1 MKFMNHR
8 TCSTKA
14 SASFSHHIY
23 QRCSDSPKLGRTHN
37 MLVNG
42 VNIVKPRAH
51 DLVSKSVDILG
62 KVPISLCVRV
72 LFSLVNQ
79 KFIKAKRIGRWSEI
93 DAYTSGDGRSHDNL
107 TVPIL
112 SLLSTRS
119 CSINPLHGS
128 R

>member
-1 MKFMNHR
+1 
-8 TCSTKA
+8 
-14 SASFSHHIY
+14 
-23 QRCSDSPKLGRTHN
+23 

-42 VNIVKPRAH
+42 VNIVKPRAN

-62 KVPISLCVRV
+62 KIPVSLSVRV
-72 LFSLVNQ
+72 LFSPVNQ
-79 KFIKAKRIGRWSEI
+79 KFIKAKRVGRWSEI
-93 DAYTSGDGRSHDNL
+93 DAYTSGDGRSHYNL
-107 TVPIL
+107 IVPTL